1 VNQNKKFRC
10 SKCKKIK
17 IYKDFYLSKGQP
29 NSWCKSCFK
38 QDHRDKYKPKS
49 GYSDEARNCLEC
61 NQRYSPSQRRKSI
74 FCSRLCKDK
83 YRRQQLKISSL
94 NSKKVRACIA
104 CNIII
109 PKTARADKKYCSE
122 ECSSKLRG
130 RTMNV
135 ERRIRTSEPVLHFKR
150 VDIYERDNW
159 TCQLCLTSVNPNLA
173 FPDPMCASLD
183 HVIPLSRGGSHQSS
197 NVQLAH
203 LRCNTSRGNKVEGLS
218 PRPAIV
224 LGNRKVYT
232 LSEASEMLGTTN
244 SILQTA
250 VVNKKIPSIQKE
262 KYGTRYL
269 ESYVVNDLILTG
281 VPGSLEW
288 RRKRNVI
295 KNPVTKLINCKYCRK
310 KIIVSKGMNSP
321 RRYCSTICY
330 RNQRNTERQLNP
342 SRLDSITCA
351 VCRKGIKGRKQVKKV
366 NLCSQSC
373 VNQWRSKRQKTALKI
388 NLGKG
393 RGTERKTK
401 AVSG

>member
-1 VNQNKKFRC
+1 MSQDRSIKC
-10 SKCKKIK
+10 GKCKKPK
-17 IYKDFYLSKGQP
+17 NYSEYYLSNGKP

-38 QDHRDKYKPKS
+38 EDHRDKYKPKS

-61 NQRYSPSQRRKSI
+61 NKKYSPSQRRKSI
-74 FCSRLCKDK
+74 FCSRLCKDR
-83 YRRQQLKISSL
+83 YRGQQLKIVLL

-104 CNIII
+104 CNTII

-130 RTMNV
+130 RSMNV
-135 ERRIRTSEPVLHFKR
+135 ERRIRTSEAVLHFKR
-150 VDIYERDNW
+150 VDVYERDNW
-159 TCQLCLTSVNPNLA
+159 TCQLCLKSVNPNLV

-269 ESYVVNDLILTG
+269 ESFVVNDLILTG
-281 VPGSLEW
+281 VPGSLKW
-288 RRKRNVI
+288 KRKQTAL
-295 KNPVTKLINCKYCRK
+295 KGTATKVVNCKYCKK
-310 KIIVSKGMNSP
+310 KIVVDKGMSSP
-321 RRYCSTICY
+321 RRYCSPICY
-330 RNQRNTERQLNP
+330 RNQRNTERQLRP
-342 SRLDSITCA
+342 SRLDSISCV
-351 VCRKGIKGRKQVKKV
+351 VCLKGIKGRKQVKKV
-366 NLCSQSC
+366 NLCSQTC
-373 VNQWRSKRQKTALKI
+373 VNQWRRQKRQTNLNN
-388 NLGKG
+388 NLGKD
-393 RGTERKTK
+393 
-401 AVSG
+401 

>member
-1 VNQNKKFRC
+1 MSRDGKAKC
-10 SKCKKIK
+10 SKCRKLKN
-17 IYKDFYLSKGQP
+17 YSEFYLSKGKP

-49 GYSDEARNCLEC
+49 GYSDEVRNCLEC
-61 NQRYSPSQRRKSI
+61 NKSYSPHQRRKSI
-74 FCSRLCKDK
+74 FCSRLCKGK
-83 YRRQQLKISSL
+83 YRNQQLKIGLL

-104 CNIII
+104 CNKII

-159 TCQLCLTSVNPNLA
+159 TCQLCLKSVNPNLA
-173 FPDPMCASLD
+173 FPDSMCASLD
-183 HVIPLSRGGSHQSS
+183 HVIPLSRGGSHKSS

-224 LGNRKVYT
+224 LGNRQVYT
-232 LSEASEMLGTTN
+232 LSEAGEMLGTTL

-250 VVNKKIPSIQKE
+250 MVNKKIPSIQKE

-269 ESYVVNDLILTG
+269 ESSVVNDLILTG
-281 VPGSLEW
+281 VPGSLKWKKVQRESMGTIT
-288 RRKRNVI
+288 RVVK
-295 KNPVTKLINCKYCRK
+295 CKYCRK
-310 KIIVSKGMNSP
+310 QVSVNKGLNSP
-321 RRYCSTICY
+321 RRYCSTQCY
-330 RNQRNTERQLNP
+330 KMQRNSERRLSPIRLNLIKCVVC
-342 SRLDSITCA
+342 SQKIT
-351 VCRKGIKGRKQVKKV
+351 GRSQVKKI
-366 NLCSQSC
+366 NLCSIEC
-373 VNQWRSKRQKTALKI
+373 TNIWRRQKRKKLK
-388 NLGKG
+388 
-393 RGTERKTK
+393 
-401 AVSG
+401 

>member
-1 VNQNKKFRC
+1 MSQDRNFKC
-10 SKCKKIK
+10 SKCKKTK
-17 IYKDFYLSKGQP
+17 SYSEFYLSNDKP
-29 NSWCKSCFK
+29 NSWCKNCFK
-38 QDHRDKYKPKS
+38 QDHKDKYKPKS

-61 NQRYSPSQRRKSI
+61 NKKYSPSQRRKSI

-83 YRRQQLKISSL
+83 YRRQQSKIGTL
-94 NSKKVRACIA
+94 NSKKARACIA
-104 CNIII
+104 CNTII

-135 ERRIRTSEPVLHFKR
+135 ERRIRTSEPIFHFKR

-159 TCQLCLTSVNPNLA
+159 TCQLCLKGVNPNLV

-183 HVIPLSRGGSHQSS
+183 HVIPLSRGGSHKSS

-224 LGNRKVYT
+224 LENRKVYT
-232 LSEASEMLGTTN
+232 LSEASEVLGTT
-244 SILQTA
+244 IAIIRTA

-269 ESYVVNDLILTG
+269 ESFVVNDLILTG
-281 VPGSLEW
+281 VPGSLQW
-288 RRKRNVI
+288 MRKQTLLRGPVI
-295 KNPVTKLINCKYCRK
+295 KVVNCKYCK
-310 KIIVSKGMNSP
+310 KNIIVDKGMNSP

-330 RNQRNTERQLNP
+330 RNQRNAERQLSP
-342 SRLDSITCA
+342 SRLDSITCV
-351 VCRKGIKGRKQVKKV
+351 VCLKTIKGRKQVKKV

-373 VNQWRSKRQKTALKI
+373 VNQWRRQRRETTLKN
-388 NLGKG
+388 NLGKS
-393 RGTERKTK
+393 RGTE
-401 AVSG
+401 